1 MNVTLDGF
9 MAGPNCE
16 LNWHFQRWTL
26 DMAEHIGDQLSK
38 ADTILL
44 GRITY
49 NAMARYWPAIAA
61 SVSIARED
69 IAFAEMMNNH
79 TKIVF
84 SKTLKQSDI
93 TTTGWGNSKLAK
105 KNISEEIG
113 RLKKSHHPPEKDLI
127 VFGSGQLVNS
137 LMQSGLI
144 DEYQLWIHPVVLGK
158 GKSMFKPTLLR
169 ENEMLK
175 MKLIKTKTFSSG
187 VILLSY
193 EVQKNVSQLDPW

>member
-1 MNVTLDGF
+1 MNVTIDGF
-9 MAGPNCE
+9 MAGPDCE

-26 DMAEHIGDQLSK
+26 DMAEHLGDQLSK

-69 IAFAEMMNNH
+69 IAFAEMMNSH

-84 SKTLKQSDI
+84 SKTLKQSDV
-93 TTTGWGNSKLAK
+93 TAKGWSNSKLAK
-105 KNISEEIG
+105 KNISDEIVH
-113 RLKKSHHPPEKDLI
+113 LKKSHHKPGKDLI
-127 VFGSGQLVNS
+127 VFGSGQLVSS
-137 LMQSGLI
+137 LMQSDLI

-158 GKSMFKPTLLR
+158 GKPLFKPASLR
-169 ENEMLK
+169 ENGMLK
-175 MKLIKTKTFSSG
+175 MKLVKTKIFSSG

-193 EVQKNVSQLDPW
+193 KVQKNVGELAPG

>member
-9 MAGPNCE
+9 MAGPDCE

-49 NAMARYWPAIAA
+49 NAMAKYWPAITAG
-61 SVSIARED
+61 VSIARED
-69 IAFAEMMNNH
+69 TAFAEMMNSH
-79 TKIVF
+79 RKIVF
-84 SKTLKQSDI
+84 SKTLKQSDVMAK
-93 TTTGWGNSKLAK
+93 GWGNSKLAK
-105 KNISEEIG
+105 KNILEEIG
-113 RLKKSHHPPEKDLI
+113 RLKKSQHTPAKDLI

-137 LMQSGLI
+137 LIQAELI

-158 GKSMFKPTLLR
+158 GKSLFKPALLR
-169 ENEMLK
+169 KNGILK
-175 MKLIKTKTFSSG
+175 MKLIKAKTFSSG
-187 VILLSY
+187 VILLYY
-193 EVQKNVSQLDPW
+193 EVQKNVNGPAPE